1 MHPPVYIATALI
13 KWVITLNRLVDV
25 WMLKARLGLSSFT
38 PQCLAHTL
46 WALPRLRV
54 GRGSAASVPL
64 QPEAELMEGLL
75 MRCSQVKR
83 SHQNKRERERGNPV

>member
-1 MHPPVYIATALI
+1 MFKLHRLI
-13 KWVITLNRLVDV
+13 DV

-54 GRGSAASVPL
+54 GRGAAASDPL
-64 QPEAELMEGLL
+64 QTEAELMEGLL
-75 MRCSQVKR
+75 MRCSQVR
-83 SHQNKRERERGNPV
+83 HNPQNKSRGERGNPV